1 MGVIIML
8 LIFAIA
14 LYIPI
19 RYRYPKESKAH
30 IHKIQKEIEKEREE
44 EASRLKRYQST
55 PVARNTSSTTSHK
68 TAGTTSRKSSVG
80 TSKAAASKQQKTST
94 GSGKNTGI
102 HFGGWPEEI
111 HSRPE
116 QVQRMN
122 RGLKINTWNIKLD
135 SQNQSAFIKSD
146 STRNKTETWYHV
158 TLASCDCPDFFN
170 NTKRKAPCKHIYALA
185 HSLGLLNSEQFQ
197 TASKETPPDHFET
210 HSEFA
215 HIKFGSWPEEI
226 HTDPKQIQRIK
237 DGKTLRGRIIDFNPR
252 TNKLLMRGSH
262 DEAYHVTLDNCDCED
277 FRRRHLPCKHI
288 YCLADI
294 LGLLSSSQHRATSK
308 GTPPEHFDSNSSFF
322 QDTPPA
328 DDPEHIKFDAWPPE
342 CHTRPEQI
350 KRMKIG
356 RQLKD
361 HIVYLD
367 PVRKEARM
375 SDSVGE
381 ILDVT
386 LFFCNCEY
394 FSKHHLP
401 CEHIYCLADSLGLLP
416 PETETKSSKSGT
428 RSGQKSTRK
437 TTSSAMGSQKK
448 STASDSKFSSQKNAE
463 PVVSSNIRFGQWP
476 TKTHLQ
482 PGQEERMKRGH
493 KIKDQ
498 FLTIDP
504 QRQAAYMMNPD
515 GAPYRVTLSS
525 CDCKDFSLRH
535 LPCEHIYCLADS
547 FGLLPTKPA
556 KRATSSSSA
565 YSNIKF
571 GHWPRRCHSTDD
583 QIARIKKGKKL
594 KNTII
599 TLDWNSQVAC
609 MKGDSNMD
617 YYVTLNSCNCSD
629 FYRRHLPCEHIY
641 CLADTLGLLEPAAT
655 QKKNARS

>member
-1 MGVIIML
+1 MNN
-8 LIFAIA
+8 
-14 LYIPI
+14 
-19 RYRYPKESKAH
+19 H
-30 IHKIQKEIEKEREE
+30 
-44 EASRLKRYQST
+44 
-55 PVARNTSSTTSHK
+55 
-68 TAGTTSRKSSVG
+68 
-80 TSKAAASKQQKTST
+80 
-94 GSGKNTGI
+94 
-102 HFGGWPEEI
+102 
-111 HSRPE
+111 HS
-116 QVQRMN
+116 
-122 RGLKINTWNIKLD
+122 
-135 SQNQSAFIKSD
+135 
-146 STRNKTETWYHV
+146 
-158 TLASCDCPDFFN
+158 
-170 NTKRKAPCKHIYALA
+170 APCKHIYALA
-185 HSLGLLNSEQFQ
+185 HVLGLFSPEQYQ
-197 TASKETPPDHFET
+197 AASKATPPDHFET
-210 HSEFA
+210 PSEFA
-215 HIKFGSWPEEI
+215 HIKFGSWSEEI
-226 HTDPKQIQRIK
+226 HADPEQVKRMRNGQ
-237 DGKTLRGRIIDFNPR
+237 TLRGRIIDFDPR
-252 TNKLLMRGSH
+252 TNKLLMKGSH
-262 DEAYHVTLDNCDCED
+262 DEAYHVTLDNCDCVD
-277 FRRRHLPCKHI
+277 FCRRHLPCKHI
-288 YCLADI
+288 YCLAD
-294 LGLLSSSQHRATSK
+294 
-308 GTPPEHFDSNSSFF
+308 
-322 QDTPPA
+322 
-328 DDPEHIKFDAWPPE
+328 
-342 CHTRPEQI
+342 
-350 KRMKIG
+350 
-356 RQLKD
+356 
-361 HIVYLD
+361 
-367 PVRKEARM
+367 
-375 SDSVGE
+375 
-381 ILDVT
+381 
-386 LFFCNCEY
+386 
-394 FSKHHLP
+394 
-401 CEHIYCLADSLGLLP
+401 SLGLLP
-416 PETETKSSKSGT
+416 SETETKSSKSAT

-448 STASDSKFSSQKNAE
+448 STASDGKSSSQKNAE

-556 KRATSSSSA
+556 KRATSASSA

-629 FYRRHLPCEHIY
+629 FYRRQLPCEHIY